1 MILEEYRSNRNRQEA
16 RLDVKD
22 NEARELSAIRIQRAK
37 MNVGNEQVLFLAQV
51 QELKD
56 SQNDARTEKHLK
68 LKNSL
73 QEGKLDAAHQRS
85 MEFVAQK
92 SNSTMAMAG
101 LQPLPPPPSFSNF
114 LRDQRRANSAS
125 EHQSESALS
134 QQQRQEPEN
143 TSTAHGARS
152 DAGDIDDSGKEVKSN
167 DDGDEVDEEMPPWM
181 V

>member
-101 LQPLPPPPSFSNF
+101 LQPLPPPPSFSATFCVIRGGPILLPNI
-114 LRDQRRANSAS
+114 RANQ
-125 EHQSESALS
+125 HC
-134 QQQRQEPEN
+134 
-143 TSTAHGARS
+143 RS
-152 DAGDIDDSGKEVKSN
+152 SNGKSRRTLQLLTEQGV
-167 DDGDEVDEEMPPWM
+167 MPGT
-181 V
+181 

>member
-1 MILEEYRSNRNRQEA
+1 
-16 RLDVKD
+16 
-22 NEARELSAIRIQRAK
+22 

-56 SQNDARTEKHLK
+56 SQNDARAEKHLK

-73 QEGKLDAAHQRS
+73 KEGSLDAAHQRS
-85 MEFVAQK
+85 MDFVTQR
-92 SNSTMAMAG
+92 SNSNMAMAG
-101 LQPLPPPPSFSNF
+101 LQPLPPPQSFSNF

-125 EHQSESALS
+125 EYQSESSLS

-143 TSTAHGARS
+143 HPSTVHGATRS
-152 DAGDIDDSGKEVKSN
+152 DAGDKDDSGKEDKGN
-167 DDGDEVDEEMPPWM
+167 NDGDDVDEEMPPWM

>member
-1 MILEEYRSNRNRQEA
+1 
-16 RLDVKD
+16 
-22 NEARELSAIRIQRAK
+22 
-37 MNVGNEQVLFLAQV
+37 MNVGNEQVLFLVQV

-56 SQNDARTEKHLK
+56 SQNDARTEKQLK

-73 QEGKLDAAHQRS
+73 QEGSLDAAHQRS
-85 MEFVAQK
+85 MEFVTQR

-101 LQPLPPPPSFSNF
+101 LQPLPPPSFSNF
-114 LRDQRRANSAS
+114 LCDQRRANSAS

-143 TSTAHGARS
+143 TSTAHYGARS
-152 DAGDIDDSGKEVKSN
+152 DARDKDDSGKEVKSN
-167 DDGDEVDEEMPPWM
+167 DYSDDVDEEMPPWM

>member
-1 MILEEYRSNRNRQEA
+1 
-16 RLDVKD
+16 
-22 NEARELSAIRIQRAK
+22 

-56 SQNDARTEKHLK
+56 SQNDARTEKQLK

-73 QEGKLDAAHQRS
+73 QEGSLDAAHQRS
-85 MEFVAQK
+85 MEFVTQR

-101 LQPLPPPPSFSNF
+101 LQPLPPPSFSNF
-114 LRDQRRANSAS
+114 LCDHRRANSAS

-143 TSTAHGARS
+143 TSTAHHGARS
-152 DAGDIDDSGKEVKSN
+152 DAWDKDDSGKEVKSN
-167 DDGDEVDEEMPPWM
+167 DNGDDVDEEMPPWM